1 MLNRNPW
8 PVILQVIPELSTGG
22 AERTAIEIAEA
33 VTLGGG
39 LALVVSSGGRLEK
52 ELADAGGELIRLPA
66 KTKNPG
72 LMLFNAL
79 RLSRVVRQRGVSL
92 VHARSRAPAWSALI
106 AARRTKRCFVTTYHG
121 IYNQSG
127 RLKAYYNSVMAR
139 GDAVI
144 CNSQYTARVVRERH
158 PEAAERVGVIYRGLD
173 EARFDPAAVGAER
186 VRALREAWGV
196 APGARIVLMP
206 ARLTR
211 WKGQRVLI
219 DAASLLRS
227 RAQDDNI
234 VFVLVGD
241 HQSRSPYRAELE
253 ALIGTHGLSGR
264 VVIAGHCD
272 DMPAAFK
279 AASLT
284 VCPSIEPEAFGRVSI
299 EAQAMGC
306 PVIASNIGGFP
317 ETIAPEPTL
326 MARVASV
333 AEGGGKEPEA
343 PPRRNP
349 WLFEPKNPE
358 ALCKS
363 LCAALALSGNDLEAL
378 RERGMERARTS
389 FSKRA
394 LQLQTL
400 SVYDRLIGTQL
411 AATFK
416 DAMRSN
422 S

>member
-22 AERTAIEIAEA
+22 AERTTIEIAEA

-39 LALVVSSGGRLEK
+39 LALIVSSGGRLEK
-52 ELADAGGELIRLPA
+52 ELADVGGELIRFPS

-72 LMLFNAL
+72 LMLFNVL
-79 RLSRVVRQRGVSL
+79 RLSRLIRQRGVSL
-92 VHARSRAPAWSALI
+92 VHARSRAPAWSAFA

-121 IYNQSG
+121 IYNQNS
-127 RLKAYYNSVMAR
+127 RLKSYYNSVMAR

-158 PEAAERVGVIYRGLD
+158 PEASDRVGVIYRGLD
-173 EARFDPAAVGAER
+173 EARFDSAAVGAER
-186 VRALREAWGV
+186 VKALREAWGV
-196 APGARIVLMP
+196 GAAQRIVLMP

-219 DAASLLRS
+219 DAAALVSTRS
-227 RAQDDNI
+227 QHDDI

-241 HQSRSPYRAELE
+241 HQSRSPYRAELG
-253 ALIGTHGLSGR
+253 ALIESHGLAGR
-264 VVIAGHCD
+264 IVIAGHCD

-284 VCPSIEPEAFGRVSI
+284 VLPSIEPEAFGRASI
-299 EAQAMGC
+299 ESQAMGC
-306 PVIASNIGGFP
+306 PVIASNIGAFP
-317 ETIAPEPTL
+317 ETVASEPSLLT
-326 MARVASV
+326 RVASM
-333 AEGGGKEPEA
+333 AEGGVKDPEPR
-343 PPRRNP
+343 PGRNP
-349 WLFEPKNPE
+349 WLFEPGNPQD
-358 ALCKS
+358 LCES
-363 LCAALALSGNDLEAL
+363 LCTALALSGNDLEAL
-378 RERGMERARTS
+378 REHCMERVRTA

-411 AATFK
+411 ATTFRDATQK
-416 DAMRSN
+416 
-422 S
+422 

>member
-22 AERTAIEIAEA
+22 AERTTIEVAEA

-52 ELADAGGELIRLPA
+52 ELADVGGQLIRFPA
-66 KTKNPG
+66 RTKNPG

-79 RLSRVVRQRGVSL
+79 RLSRLVRQRGVSL
-92 VHARSRAPAWSALI
+92 IHARSRAPAWSAFM

-121 IYNQSG
+121 IYNQNS
-127 RLKAYYNSVMAR
+127 RLKASYNSVMAR

-144 CNSQYTARVVRERH
+144 CNSQYTARIVRERH
-158 PEAAERVGVIYRGLD
+158 PEASDRVGVIYRGLD
-173 EARFDPAAVGAER
+173 EIRFDSASVAPER
-186 VRALREAWGV
+186 ERALRETWGV
-196 APGARIVLMP
+196 DPGARIVLLP
-206 ARLTR
+206 ARLAR

-219 DAASLLRS
+219 DAAALFRT
-227 RAQDDNI
+227 RAQQNDV

-241 HQSRSPYRAELE
+241 HQTRSSYRAELE
-253 ALIGTHGLSGR
+253 ALIESRGLAGR
-264 VVIAGHCD
+264 VILAGHCD

-284 VCPSIEPEAFGRVSI
+284 VLPSIEPEAFGRASI

-306 PVIASNIGGFP
+306 PVIASNIGAFP
-317 ETIAPEPTL
+317 ETIAPEPSL
-326 MARVASV
+326 LARVGTI
-333 AEGGGKEPEA
+333 AEGGVKDAEPR
-343 PPRRNP
+343 PRRNP
-349 WLFEPKNPE
+349 WLFEPGNPQE
-358 ALCKS
+358 LCES
-363 LCAALALSGNDLEAL
+363 LSAALALSGNELEAL
-378 RERGMERARTS
+378 RQYCMERARTA
-389 FSKRA
+389 FSKRV

-411 AATFK
+411 AATFRNAIQK
-416 DAMRSN
+416 
-422 S
+422 